1 MFLFIQIGDN
11 IFSKKGAIMEGII
24 IAVISGV
31 LTLVGVIITNAS
43 SNRAIESKLVTA
55 QAVTDTKIDMLADEV
70 RKHNNFAIEIP
81 VMKEQIKVANH
92 RIDDLEHALKGDDR
106 K

>member
-1 MFLFIQIGDN
+1 
-11 IFSKKGAIMEGII
+11 MEGII

-70 RKHNNFAIEIP
+70 RKHNNFAVEIP

>member
-1 MFLFIQIGDN
+1 MEG
-11 IFSKKGAIMEGII
+11 MEGIVV
-24 IAVISGV
+24 AVISGV
-31 LTLVGVIITNAS
+31 ATLVGVIITNIS
-43 SNRAIESKLVTA
+43 SNRAIGNKIENKLVTS
-55 QAVTDTKIDMLADEV
+55 QAVMDTKIDMLTDEV
-70 RKHNNFAIEIP
+70 RKHNNFAVEIP

>member
-1 MFLFIQIGDN
+1 MFIFIQIGDN
-11 IFSKKGAIMEGII
+11 IFSKKGAIMEEIV

-43 SNRAIESKLVTA
+43 SNRAIENKLVTS
-55 QAVTDTKIDMLADEV
+55 QAVTDTKIDMLTDEV

>member
-1 MFLFIQIGDN
+1 MEG
-11 IFSKKGAIMEGII
+11 MEGIVV
-24 IAVISGV
+24 AVITGV
-31 LTLVGVIITNAS
+31 LTLVGVIITNVS
-43 SNRAIESKLVTA
+43 SNRAIGNKIENKLVTS
-55 QAVTDTKIDMLADEV
+55 QAVMDTKIDMLTDEV
-70 RKHNNFAIEIP
+70 RKHNNFAVEIP

>member
-1 MFLFIQIGDN
+1 
-11 IFSKKGAIMEGII
+11 MEGIV

-43 SNRAIESKLVTA
+43 SNRAIGNKIENKLVTS
-55 QAVTDTKIDMLADEV
+55 QAVTDTKIDMLTDEV
-70 RKHNNFAIEIP
+70 RKHNNFAVEIP